1 MVTSSNK
8 ENKIFLLRVIALKNN
23 NRRKNAIK
31 GARAAARKTKT
42 EREITACLA
51 VAAAAVP
58 LFSCH
63 RRPLVHTLASSLNCL
78 EFILMSTNSTS
89 QLIIVFYCY

>member
-1 MVTSSNK
+1 MQ
-8 ENKIFLLRVIALKNN
+8 LR
-23 NRRKNAIK
+23 

-63 RRPLVHTLASSLNCL
+63 RPPPFVYTLASSPKLPRIYINVYKLNFPIDYRFFTAI
-78 EFILMSTNSTS
+78 E
-89 QLIIVFYCY
+89 

>member
-1 MVTSSNK
+1 MQLRGEGGGQ
-8 ENKIFLLRVIALKNN
+8 EN
-23 NRRKNAIK
+23 
-31 GARAAARKTKT
+31 KT

-58 LFSCH
+58 LFLVIA
-63 RRPLVHTLASSLNCL
+63 RPFVHTLASSLNCL

-89 QLIIVFYCY
+89 QLIIVFTAIE